1 MIDPLTALAAIKTG
15 ISAGKQLHNM
25 TKELGSFFESVEGAK
40 REHNKKKS
48 SMFASADEE
57 ALATWTAAENART
70 AEAELRE
77 WIIAVKGYSSYQ
89 DLLRL
94 RREIAQQRKEAE
106 RQARIEAEERKEVIM
121 TVVIVIMGILV
132 AGIGVALWG
141 ASNGW
146 F

>member
-15 ISAGKQLHNM
+15 ISAGKQLHDM
-25 TKELGSFFESVEGAK
+25 TKELGSFFEGVEGAK
-40 REHNKKKS
+40 RKHSKKKGS
-48 SMFASADEE
+48 IFASADEQ
-57 ALATWTAAENART
+57 AMATWAAAENART

-89 DLLRL
+89 ELLRL
-94 RREIAQQRKEAE
+94 RREIAQERKEAE
-106 RQARIEAEERKEVIM
+106 RQARIEADERKEVIM

>member
-25 TKELGSFFESVEGAK
+25 TKELSSFFDSVEGAK

-48 SMFASADEE
+48 SMFSSAAEE

-106 RQARIEAEERKEVIM
+106 RQARIEAEERKEAIM
-121 TVVIVIMGILV
+121 TVVIVIMTILV